1 MPNGTEQPT
10 PQATAPAPPQS
21 APNKFPA
28 ASPFTFGSTNETG
41 IAVDTYEQND
51 TVDTFE
57 QKDNVGQVIEVI
69 THNMR
74 SEITCTGEIMS
85 TMSPIV
91 GTAWTPANLITQQY
105 GPTPPAAAIMVVKG
119 VAYSKGRAKNMS
131 VRITGTYY
139 PLITL

>member
-1 MPNGTEQPT
+1 MANGTVT
-10 PQATAPAPPQS
+10 PAVTPPPPPQS

-28 ASPFTFGSTNETG
+28 ASAYTFGSTNETG
-41 IAVDTYEQND
+41 IAVDSYEQTD

-74 SEITCTGEIMS
+74 SEIVVSGEILS
-85 TMSPIV
+85 TMTPIV
-91 GTAWTPANLITQQY
+91 GTSWTPVNLITQQY
-105 GPTPPAAAIMVVKG
+105 GPTPPAAAIMVVKSM
-119 VAYSKGRAKNMS
+119 AYSKGRAKNMS